1 MCPPRFLPLAMAMRA
16 TSPATSR
23 PLSPPCTSCSWFTNT
38 SILDTNCSTHQL
50 EYDGK
55 NISCHWAVQCSSFQG
70 PKPFMARMVVF
81 APALKIDLLM
91 SPLEK
96 NEHCNR
102 PGSETMMALLKKN
115 VLVQCALTNHA
126 LITAQ

>member
-1 MCPPRFLPLAMAMRA
+1 MPL
-16 TSPATSR
+16 
-23 PLSPPCTSCSWFTNT
+23 
-38 SILDTNCSTHQL
+38 
-50 EYDGK
+50 
-55 NISCHWAVQCSSFQG
+55 AVQCSSFQG

-115 VLVQCALTNHA
+115 VLVL
-126 LITAQ
+126 